1 MEGNANISLAVD
13 MEDVEEEDED
23 DDVPMFNRYGSQ
35 IATSSSQPSTMIA
48 NQPIP
53 APTNRLPSSLSG
65 QF

>member
-1 MEGNANISLAVD
+1 MEGNANISLTVD

-23 DDVPMFNRYGSQ
+23 DVPLFNRYGSQ
-35 IATSSSQPSTMIA
+35 IATSSSQPSTLIA

-53 APTNRLPSSLSG
+53 APTNRLVSSHSG